1 MNNRM
6 HQPQD
11 SALDV
16 QHRISFPFLLWWYNF
31 FVILRLFITSML
43 HSLAPLEK
51 TIHRHPRVADLSE
64 EEQKY
69 YYDLEVFA
77 KNLLKER
84 ADNHG
89 VLRPGSR
96 QEAEKVFGVGARRV
110 DQKLNEYIEYRDQYG
125 AELAVDYFLVNK
137 RGPKS
142 GRRIGDLQQAA
153 IRFALLKRARMIIV
167 EGEKIVTNVEYS
179 LKDVYAFMQAIC
191 QEVGEAIPSRDTVRR
206 YIEDIK
212 ALHPTM
218 YELGVWG
225 REAVERKFVYKRANK
240 VFRADARWQCDARD
254 LPFYVLV
261 NGKPCTV
268 CLLIIYDDFTGYIVH
283 WKLIPKVTWDAAGR
297 PHKCNFTARD
307 VCTLLATAMYL
318 TGRQP
323 DEFYTDNG
331 TQFKAVKHL
340 IPFLVN
346 RQGKTMLMVNS
357 RPRKPWGR
365 GKVERALGRVNELL
379 SRLPGKYDK
388 SNRPTIDLAR
398 RKALP
403 LEQIE
408 TKFAD
413 HFQHVNTRTQG
424 RGRKP
429 NRYDQYW
436 NTISGPRPA
445 FIRMAQLDLESRLQ
459 WSSIDHWSF
468 HCLGDQ
474 YEPKLNPTGNNSHIY
489 RLWLDAST
497 STQQVRVCAI
507 KLLMGWRV
515 EVRLGIGNDEQWIE
529 AVPKGS
535 QHIETEDHAHDQ
547 MASLKGSEDERRE
560 LADGSEHLIRE
571 RAGMTPDLDPVTG
584 AYIFQPSSES
594 RPKPLAESEPTS
606 TVQSSSNNPAADE
619 RSSAVADTT
628 DEKSAQVSTNDTGA
642 PQFTVPNLSDSPAA
656 ATKTPKSTS
665 RQRQHTKQQT
675 KESTCSQDA
684 SLPNLDDLPDI
695 DALMEAVRTK
705 QGQ

>member
-1 MNNRM
+1 MNNRI
-6 HQPQD
+6 HLSKD
-11 SALDV
+11 SALDLP
-16 QHRISFPFLLWWYNF
+16 RRMSFPFLLWWYLRCAF
-31 FVILRLFITSML
+31 LRLFITTVL
-43 HSLAPLEK
+43 HSLTPVEK

-77 KNLLKER
+77 KKLLKER
-84 ADNHG
+84 EENRG
-89 VLRPGSR
+89 ILLPGSR

-212 ALHPTM
+212 ALHPTL

-254 LPFYVLV
+254 LPLYVLV

-268 CLLIIYDDFTGYIVH
+268 CLLIIYDDYTGYIVH

-297 PHKCNFTARD
+297 PRKCNFTARD
-307 VCTLLATAMYL
+307 VSTLLATAMYI

-331 TQFKAVKHL
+331 AQFEAIKHL
-340 IPFLVN
+340 IPFMVN

-365 GKVERALGRVNELL
+365 GKVERALGRVNELI
-379 SRLPGKYDK
+379 SRLPGRYDK
-388 SNRPTIDLAR
+388 SNRTTIDLAR
-398 RKALP
+398 RRALP
-403 LEQIE
+403 LEHIE
-408 TKFAD
+408 KKFAD

-429 NRYDQYW
+429 NRHDQYW
-436 NTISGPRPA
+436 SVISGPRPA

-459 WSSIDHWSF
+459 WSSIDQWSF
-468 HCLGDQ
+468 HCLGSQ
-474 YEPKLNPTGNNSHIY
+474 YEPKLHPTGNNSHIY

-497 STQQVRVCAI
+497 SAQQVRVCAI
-507 KLLMGWRV
+507 KLLVGWRV
-515 EVRLGIGNDEQWIE
+515 EVRLGMGDDEQWIE

-535 QHIETEDHAHDQ
+535 QNIETEDHAHDQ
-547 MASLKGSEDERRE
+547 MASLKGAEDEQRD
-560 LADGSEHLIRE
+560 LAVRSEHLIRE
-571 RAGMTPDLDPVTG
+571 RTGMTPELDPATG
-584 AYIFQPSSES
+584 TYLFQPSSDS
-594 RPKPLAESEPTS
+594 TLTPLAESESGTS
-606 TVQSSSNNPAADE
+606 AWLNSGEPAANV
-619 RSSAVADTT
+619 SSPAAT
-628 DEKSAQVSTNDTGA
+628 DVTNGKPVQASTNDTGTLL
-642 PQFTVPNLSDSPAA
+642 PVP
-656 ATKTPKSTS
+656 TRKTEKIGS
-665 RQRQHTKQQT
+665 RRRQQSTKQET
-675 KESTCSQDA
+675 DGGMSSQDT
-684 SLPNLDDLPDI
+684 SLPSLDDLPDI

-705 QGQ
+705 QRR